1 MLNPWMGYSDMALIL
16 ILALGCQL
24 DLFSLDLPAVCL
36 GPLFFLGFPP
46 RGTARPQVSV
56 SGDFIVTRKD
66 LS

>member
-1 MLNPWMGYSDMALIL
+1 MGYSDLALIL

-24 DLFSLDLPAVCL
+24 DLFPLDLPAACL
-36 GPLFFLGFPP
+36 GPLFFLAFPP

-56 SGDFIVTRKD
+56 SLET